1 MENLLALI
9 IFLVLA
15 LIVLMTIYGM
25 YVSVM
30 KARNKTQEAFSSIDV
45 QLKKRYDLIPNILKI
60 AKKFMEHERG
70 LMEEIVSLRSKAMGV
85 SNDLSESEKKFAL
98 DKQINAK
105 LGQIMVAV
113 ENYPELKSDQTMV
126 QAINAFQDAE
136 EHIAAARRFYN
147 SAVLELNNK
156 TDIFPTS
163 IIAAMCGVRRQQF
176 FETDE
181 VSRQSIDA
189 SNYLN

>member
-1 MENLLALI
+1 MENLLVLI

-15 LIVLMTIYGM
+15 LIVLMAVYGM

-126 QAINAFQDAE
+126 QAMNAFQDAE

>member
-1 MENLLALI
+1 
-9 IFLVLA
+9 
-15 LIVLMTIYGM
+15 
-25 YVSVM
+25 
-30 KARNKTQEAFSSIDV
+30 
-45 QLKKRYDLIPNILKI
+45 
-60 AKKFMEHERG
+60 
-70 LMEEIVSLRSKAMGV
+70 
-85 SNDLSESEKKFAL
+85 
-98 DKQINAK
+98 
-105 LGQIMVAV
+105 
-113 ENYPELKSDQTMV
+113 MV
-126 QAINAFQDAE
+126 QAVYAFQDAE